1 MAIDNI
7 IARFELQTG
16 QAQTEIRELTARLDA
31 MDKEL
36 KQVGKDGKKGFD
48 DVRKGAEN
56 AGGGINSLKSQLTS
70 FAATMGVAFGA
81 QEIISFTRA
90 SIDAAAD
97 MGETISKVGV
107 IFAENAADIE
117 AWAGTAAERLGQ
129 SKQQALDA
137 ASTFAIFGKSAG
149 KTGTDL
155 SGFAME
161 MTELATDLASFHNTS
176 PQEAIEA
183 LGATFRGEMEPIRKY
198 GIVLDDMSLRQ
209 IAVSENI
216 TNNIKEALTPQQK
229 ILAAHAAIMRKTNLE
244 QGDFAKTSESLSNKQ
259 KILSAEFANFQVE
272 LGQKLAPAFEKIVDL
287 AGDMLEGLD
296 PDTVLSFAKAI
307 GVAGLAFGAFKF
319 GAFIQGIGG
328 ATGAIKGMR
337 GAVVGLGRAVM
348 ANPLG
353 LLLSAMTAL
362 AVYGTPVVKSML
374 GMSEALDDIED
385 SARKATEGLRK
396 EQIEMNNLFE
406 ALKKTNPESEERN
419 KLVDE
424 INATYGT
431 TLSNQG
437 SEIANLGMLE
447 SAQRKLNDEYKR
459 KIEVRLQEARLEA
472 AIQKQIELEQE
483 LQKQTESTFDLLMY
497 GYNFG
502 GPLSDNMG
510 IGQTLKELDRVKAL
524 IDELGQQGVQAPA
537 GAAALS
543 PEQLAALDAERK
555 AKEEAEKL
563 AEERKKAAQKAY
575 EDRIKQLEDL
585 EKAVQDANYEILEAS
600 LNAQDQELLAV
611 EKKYKAQI
619 DLAKQY
625 ANDSTAEGRR
635 YAAVLAALQKASE
648 TEALEIQKKY
658 AGLRELARIDALNKE
673 REAEKKRAEER
684 MEFLRQEDE
693 DYVIAYEDA
702 VNELLKKYD
711 KQAITYEE
719 FLKRMA
725 KLDADY
731 AENVKKNAQGVTD
744 EKQKATQQLMDAIL
758 QSTQLFGETLT
769 NIMSITGRNSSAF
782 VQFQKFVGLAEIA
795 ISKGVAIANA
805 IKAISSTSL
814 NPIALIAQIATITA
828 SITSIF
834 AGLAQTISQAQAP
847 EVPEMESY
855 NKGTPYLERGG
866 NPRGIDTI
874 PIMANEG
881 EAIIPTGE
889 NAKYPGMARAWI
901 NGNLDDYIFRNYVI
915 PQLEE
920 QAASA
925 AAARMEAFG
934 VTSQGVAG
942 FDDFR
947 LFTQARRQ
955 TGALE
960 AIVENT
966 NPKRQSRKRYYS

>member
-1 MAIDNI
+1 MKLI
-7 IARFELQTG
+7 QT
-16 QAQTEIRELTARLDA
+16 
-31 MDKEL
+31 DK
-36 KQVGKDGKKGFD
+36 Q
-48 DVRKGAEN
+48 
-56 AGGGINSLKSQLTS
+56 
-70 FAATMGVAFGA
+70 
-81 QEIISFTRA
+81 
-90 SIDAAAD
+90 
-97 MGETISKVGV
+97 
-107 IFAENAADIE
+107 
-117 AWAGTAAERLGQ
+117 
-129 SKQQALDA
+129 
-137 ASTFAIFGKSAG
+137 
-149 KTGTDL
+149 
-155 SGFAME
+155 
-161 MTELATDLASFHNTS
+161 
-176 PQEAIEA
+176 
-183 LGATFRGEMEPIRKY
+183 
-198 GIVLDDMSLRQ
+198 
-209 IAVSENI
+209 
-216 TNNIKEALTPQQK
+216 ALTPQQK

-244 QGDFAKTSESLSNKQ
+244 QGDFANTADSLSNKQ
-259 KILSAEFANFQVE
+259 KILTAEFADFQTL
-272 LGQKLAPAFEKIVDL
+272 LGQKLAPTYE
-287 AGDMLEGLD
+287 
-296 PDTVLSFAKAI
+296 
-307 GVAGLAFGAFKF
+307 
-319 GAFIQGIGG
+319 
-328 ATGAIKGMR
+328 
-337 GAVVGLGRAVM
+337 
-348 ANPLG
+348 
-353 LLLSAMTAL
+353 
-362 AVYGTPVVKSML
+362 
-374 GMSEALDDIED
+374 
-385 SARKATEGLRK
+385 
-396 EQIEMNNLFE
+396 
-406 ALKKTNPESEERN
+406 
-419 KLVDE
+419 KLVD
-424 INATYGT
+424 AG
-431 TLSNQG
+431 G
-437 SEIANLGMLE
+437 
-447 SAQRKLNDEYKR
+447 
-459 KIEVRLQEARLEA
+459 
-472 AIQKQIELEQE
+472 
-483 LQKQTESTFDLLMY
+483 DLLKAFDWGAVFEQLMQIARD
-497 GYNFG
+497 NFKPLMDIGSALGDLFNAFGKSEEG
-502 GPLSDNMG
+502 GRKMTGMFTVLRAVGNTALIPLKLIAWWVRFVVDKTFIPMIQTGQRVIAWFNEMREGGGFVAKVFNVIADAAGWLGEKLAYVLDSMG
-510 IGQTLKELDRVKAL
+510 IIGNDSNVVDIVGNLREQLSKLGDEDQIKQLEEWKKQFAGNMQMVQVFENEIKA
-524 IDELGQQGVQAPA
+524 VRARMA
-537 GAAALS
+537 KAAA
-543 PEQLAALDAERK
+543 QA
-555 AKEEAEKL
+555 AKEEGAAVSAEAK
-563 AEERKKAAQKAY
+563 KAY
-575 EDRIKQLEDL
+575 EDRMKQLEDL
-585 EKAVQDANYEILEAS
+585 EKAVQDANYEILQAS
-600 LNAQDQELLAV
+600 LSAQDQELLAV

-635 YAAVLAALQKASE
+635 YAAVLAALQEASE
-648 TEALEIQKKY
+648 TEVLEIQKKY

-673 REAEKKRAEER
+673 REAEKKRSAER
-684 MEFLRQEDE
+684 LEFLRSQEE
-693 DYVIAYEDA
+693 DYVNAYDDEA
-702 VNELLKKYD
+702 NKLLERYNNGIIKH
-711 KQAITYEE
+711 EE
-719 FLKRMA
+719 FLKEMA
-725 KLDADY
+725 KLDKRY

-934 VTSQGVAG
+934 ITGQNIAG

>member
-36 KQVGKDGKKGFD
+36 KQVAKDGKKGFD

-70 FAATMGVAFGA
+70 FAATMGIAFGA

-216 TNNIKEALTPQQK
+216 TSNIKEALTPQQK

-362 AVYGTPVVKSML
+362 AVYATPVVKSML

-385 SARKATEGLRK
+385 SAQNATQGLRK

-459 KIEVRLQEARLEA
+459 KIEIRLQEARLEA
-472 AIQKQIELEQE
+472 AIQKQVELEQ
-483 LQKQTESTFDLLMY
+483 Q
-497 GYNFG
+497 
-502 GPLSDNMG
+502 
-510 IGQTLKELDRVKAL
+510 LKEQSEDRLGVLTSIFLLTNAGTRGADTGLFETRKELERVKAL

-537 GAAALS
+537 GATAPAV
-543 PEQLAALDAERK
+543 PVPDTT
-555 AKEEAEKL
+555 EADKK

-575 EDRIKQLEDL
+575 EDRMKQLEDL

-600 LNAQDQELLAV
+600 LSAQDQELLAV

-635 YAAVLAALQKASE
+635 YATVLAALQKASE

-658 AGLRELARIDALNKE
+658 AGLRELARIEELNKE

-684 MEFLRQEDE
+684 MEFLRSQEE
-693 DYVIAYEDA
+693 DYVNAYDDEA
-702 VNELLKKYD
+702 NKLLERYNNGIIKH
-711 KQAITYEE
+711 EE
-719 FLKRMA
+719 FLKEMA
-725 KLDADY
+725 KLDKKY
-731 AENVKKNAQGVTD
+731 AENAKKQAQGVTD
-744 EKQKATQQLMDAIL
+744 EREKAAMALQNSII
-758 QSTQLFGETLT
+758 QSTQLFGETLS
-769 NIMSITGRNSSAF
+769 NIMAITGRNSQ
-782 VQFQKFVGLAEIA
+782 QFAEFSKALAIAEIA
-795 ISKGVAIANA
+795 IAKGQTIANA
-805 IKAISSTSL
+805 LTKISAGGLSGF
-814 NPIALIAQIATITA
+814 ALIAEIATVVASVTSVFA
-828 SITSIF
+828 SIAS
-834 AGLAQTISQAQAP
+834 SVNSSNAP
-847 EVPEMESY
+847 ELPQFESY
-855 NKGTPYLERGG
+855 NTGTPYLERGG

-881 EAIIPTGE
+881 EAIIPTSE

-934 VTSQGVAG
+934 ITGQSVAG

-947 LFTQARRQ
+947 LYSQARRQ

>member
-1 MAIDNI
+1 
-7 IARFELQTG
+7 
-16 QAQTEIRELTARLDA
+16 
-31 MDKEL
+31 
-36 KQVGKDGKKGFD
+36 
-48 DVRKGAEN
+48 
-56 AGGGINSLKSQLTS
+56 
-70 FAATMGVAFGA
+70 
-81 QEIISFTRA
+81 
-90 SIDAAAD
+90 
-97 MGETISKVGV
+97 
-107 IFAENAADIE
+107 
-117 AWAGTAAERLGQ
+117 
-129 SKQQALDA
+129 
-137 ASTFAIFGKSAG
+137 
-149 KTGTDL
+149 
-155 SGFAME
+155 ME

-198 GIVLDDMSLRQ
+198 GIVLDDASLRQ
-209 IAVSENI
+209 VALSENI
-216 TNNIKEALTPQQK
+216 IDNVKEALTPQQK

-537 GAAALS
+537 GATAPAV
-543 PEQLAALDAERK
+543 PVPDTT
-555 AKEEAEKL
+555 EADKK

-575 EDRIKQLEDL
+575 EDRMKQLEDL

-600 LNAQDQELLAV
+600 LSAQDQELLAV

-635 YAAVLAALQKASE
+635 YAAVLAALQEASE
-648 TEALEIQKKY
+648 TEALEIKKKY
-658 AGLRELARIDALNKE
+658 AGLRELAQIDALNKE

-725 KLDADY
+725 KLDAEY

-758 QSTQLFGETLT
+758 QSIQLFGETIT

-889 NAKYPGMARAWI
+889 NAKHPGLARAWI

-934 VTSQGVAG
+934 ITGQNVAG

-947 LFTQARRQ
+947 LYSQARRQ

>member
-1 MAIDNI
+1 
-7 IARFELQTG
+7 
-16 QAQTEIRELTARLDA
+16 
-31 MDKEL
+31 
-36 KQVGKDGKKGFD
+36 
-48 DVRKGAEN
+48 
-56 AGGGINSLKSQLTS
+56 
-70 FAATMGVAFGA
+70 
-81 QEIISFTRA
+81 
-90 SIDAAAD
+90 

-216 TNNIKEALTPQQK
+216 TSNIKEALTPQQK

-362 AVYGTPVVKSML
+362 AVYATPVVKSML

-385 SARKATEGLRK
+385 SAQNATQGLRK

-459 KIEVRLQEARLEA
+459 KIEIRLQEARLEA
-472 AIQKQIELEQE
+472 AIQKQVELEQ
-483 LQKQTESTFDLLMY
+483 Q
-497 GYNFG
+497 
-502 GPLSDNMG
+502 
-510 IGQTLKELDRVKAL
+510 LKEQSEDRLGVLTSIFLLTNAGTRGADTGLFETRKELERVKAL

-537 GAAALS
+537 GATAPAV
-543 PEQLAALDAERK
+543 PVPDTT
-555 AKEEAEKL
+555 EADKK

-575 EDRIKQLEDL
+575 EDRMKQLEDL

-600 LNAQDQELLAV
+600 LSAQDQELLAV

-635 YAAVLAALQKASE
+635 YATVLAALQKASE

-658 AGLRELARIDALNKE
+658 AGLRELARIEELNKE

-684 MEFLRQEDE
+684 MEFLNSQEE
-693 DYVIAYEDA
+693 QEAVAYDDA
-702 VNELLKKYD
+702 ANKLLDQYNRR
-711 KQAITYEE
+711 IISHEE
-719 FLKRMA
+719 FLNAMA
-725 KLDADY
+725 KLDEDY
-731 AENVKKNAQGVTD
+731 QAKTKDAAQKL
-744 EKQKATQQLMDAIL
+744 EEQRQKDIEQREQTIV
-758 QSTQLFGETLT
+758 QSVQLFGETLT
-769 NIMSITGRNSSAF
+769 NIMSITGRNSAAF
-782 VQFQKFVGLAEIA
+782 AEFQKFVGLAEIA
-795 ISKGVAIANA
+795 VSQGVAIA
-805 IKAISSTSL
+805 KAIRVIAGTAVT
-814 NPIALIAQIATITA
+814 PIDLIANIAIITA
-828 SITSIF
+828 SLTSIF
-834 AGLAQTISQAQAP
+834 AGLAQAVGQSQTP
-847 EVPEMESY
+847 EVPEFESY
-855 NKGTPYLERGG
+855 NTGTPYLERGG
-866 NPRGIDTI
+866 SPRGIDTI

-881 EAIIPTGE
+881 EAIIPTAE
-889 NAKYPGMARAWI
+889 NAKHPGLARAWI
-901 NGNLDDYIFRNYVI
+901 NGNLEDYIFRNYVI

>member
-36 KQVGKDGKKGFD
+36 KQVAKDGKKGFD
-48 DVRKGAEN
+48 DVRKGAES

-70 FAATMGVAFGA
+70 FAATMGIAFGA

-90 SIDAAAD
+90 SIDAAAN
-97 MGETISKVGV
+97 MGETLSKVGV
-107 IFAENAADIE
+107 IFGNTSGDIE
-117 AWAGTAAERLGQ
+117 AWADTAATRLGQ

-149 KTGTDL
+149 L
-155 SGFAME
+155 SGDGLADFSTGL
-161 MTELATDLASFHNTS
+161 TELASDMASFNNTS
-176 PQEAIEA
+176 PEQAIQAIGAA
-183 LGATFRGEMEPIRKY
+183 LRGETEPIRAY
-198 GIVLDDMSLRQ
+198 GVLLDDASMRAEALKMNLIGS
-209 IAVSENI
+209 V
-216 TNNIKEALTPQQK
+216 KEALTPQNK
-229 ILAAHAAIMRKTNLE
+229 VLAAQALIYKQTGIQ
-244 QGDFAKTSESLSNKQ
+244 QGDMGRTIDSLSNKQ
-259 KILSAEFANFQVE
+259 KVLSAQFSDFQVE
-272 LGQKLAPAFEKIVDL
+272 LGQKLAPVFEKIVDL

-296 PDTVLSFAKAI
+296 PDTVLEFAKAI

-362 AVYGTPVVKSML
+362 AVYATPVVKSML

-385 SARKATEGLRK
+385 SAQKATQGLRK

-424 INATYGT
+424 INAKYGT

-459 KIEVRLQEARLEA
+459 KIEIRLQEARLEA
-472 AIQKQIELEQE
+472 AIQKQVELEQ
-483 LQKQTESTFDLLMY
+483 Q
-497 GYNFG
+497 
-502 GPLSDNMG
+502 
-510 IGQTLKELDRVKAL
+510 LKEQSEDRLGVLTSIFLLTNAGTRGADTGLFETRKELERVKAL
-524 IDELGQQGVQAPA
+524 IDELSQQGVQAPA
-537 GAAALS
+537 GATAPAV
-543 PEQLAALDAERK
+543 PVPDTT
-555 AKEEAEKL
+555 EADKK

-575 EDRIKQLEDL
+575 EDRMKQLEDL

-600 LNAQDQELLAV
+600 LSAQDQELLAV

-635 YAAVLAALQKASE
+635 YAAVLAALQEASE
-648 TEALEIQKKY
+648 LEVLEIQKKY
-658 AGLRELARIDALNKE
+658 ANLKELARIDALNKE
-673 REAEKKRAEER
+673 REAEKKRAAER
-684 MEFLRQEDE
+684 MEFLKQEDE
-693 DYVIAYEDA
+693 DYVIAYDEQY
-702 VNELLKKYD
+702 NQLLD
-711 KQAITYEE
+711 RLNREVITYEE
-719 FLKRMA
+719 FLKRKD
-725 KLDADY
+725 KLDEEYNTAAKDR
-731 AENVKKNAQGVTD
+731 ANKLDEERKKA
-744 EKQKATQQLMDAIL
+744 AQQLTDSIL

-769 NIMSITGRNSSAF
+769 NIMAITGRNSQ
-782 VQFQKFVGLAEIA
+782 QFAEFSKALAIAEIA
-795 ISKGVAIANA
+795 IAKGQTIANA
-805 IKAISSTSL
+805 LTKISAGGLSGF
-814 NPIALIAQIATITA
+814 ALIAEIATVVASVTSVFA
-828 SITSIF
+828 SIASSVNS
-834 AGLAQTISQAQAP
+834 ANAP
-847 EVPEMESY
+847 ELPQFESY
-855 NKGTPYLERGG
+855 NTGTPYLERGG

-881 EAIIPTGE
+881 EAIIPTAE
-889 NAKYPGMARAWI
+889 NAKHPGLARAWI

-934 VTSQGVAG
+934 ITGQNVAG

-947 LFTQARRQ
+947 LYSQARRQ